1 MRRWCAMLALAV
13 AAVARSATIEWV
25 QTARDEHRLLAPM
38 PPIDLKPL
46 SELGHSERHVLLQ
59 RRERH
64 QEILGF
70 GGAFTEAAALNWQSL
85 SPSDQRR
92 VIRLY
97 FASPEDGASPPPLTH
112 PDLILNPTPDI

>member
-1 MRRWCAMLALAV
+1 MLALAV

-59 RRERH
+59 RRERY

-85 SPSDQRR
+85 TPSDQRR

-112 PDLILNPTPDI
+112 P